1 MEHLGHKEHLHL
13 VQHLLTACG
22 QLIVLLWQLDMMENL
37 LHLLM
42 EIAWTQRT
50 SSFGVSIINAV
61 TATSTGNRFMAVGEA
76 GKVATSTNGTTWT
89 QIFPTSS
96 FGASSIRSV
105 SVSQD
110 GTYLAGGATGKLATS
125 FDGNAWIQRVSSF
138 GTSNINGVFIDND
151 TALAVGAA
159 GKLAYSV

>member
-1 MEHLGHKEHLHL
+1 
-13 VQHLLTACG
+13 
-22 QLIVLLWQLDMMENL
+22 
-37 LHLLM
+37 
-42 EIAWTQRT
+42 
-50 SSFGVSIINAV
+50 
-61 TATSTGNRFMAVGEA
+61 
-76 GKVATSTNGTTWT
+76 
-89 QIFPTSS
+89 
-96 FGASSIRSV
+96 
-105 SVSQD
+105 VSQD